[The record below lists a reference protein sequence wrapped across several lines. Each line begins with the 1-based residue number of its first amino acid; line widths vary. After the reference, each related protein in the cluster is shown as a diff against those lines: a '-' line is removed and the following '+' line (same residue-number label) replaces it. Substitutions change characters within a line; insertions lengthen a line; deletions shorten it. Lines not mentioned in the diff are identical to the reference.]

1 MYKAV
6 KVSKKSTKE
15 SGRAKSK
22 QLNKDMGA
30 KINAL
35 QFSKAIKADTND
47 IDADFAALAEN
58 DYFR

>member
-1 MYKAV
+1 MYKTV
-6 KVSKKSTKE
+6 KISKKSTKE
-15 SGRAKSK
+15 SERAKSK
-22 QLNKDMGA
+22 QFNKNMGA

>member
-1 MYKAV
+1 MRKAV
-6 KVSKKSTKE
+6 KISKKSTKE
-15 SGRAKSK
+15 GGRAKSK
-22 QLNKDMGA
+22 QFNKDMGA

-35 QFSKAIKADTND
+35 RFSKAIKANTND